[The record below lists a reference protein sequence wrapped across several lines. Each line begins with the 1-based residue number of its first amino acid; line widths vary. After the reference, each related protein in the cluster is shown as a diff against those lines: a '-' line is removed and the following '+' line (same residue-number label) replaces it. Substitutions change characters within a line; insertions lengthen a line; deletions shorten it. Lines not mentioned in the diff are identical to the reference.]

1 MIRNVALLIPLML
14 LMTPSGFSQAI
25 TATLLGTITDS
36 SGAIVPNAAITATE
50 VATGVPRKTASNQDG
65 IYTIPYLP
73 PGAYRLEVEAK
84 GFKKVVRDRIE
95 LTATVSTRVDATLE
109 PGQLTEV
116 VEVTAE
122 SPILQTDRSE
132 VARNFNAKAVTELP
146 LVNRSFQ
153 SLAGLMPGV
162 APPSVD
168 FTAAEDPQGTTFFRA
183 NGQGNSANNT
193 QVDGVDNTNP
203 TLGLSI
209 YIPSAEVVQEVNI
222 TTTNYNAEFGR
233 AGGAVLNVVTRG
245 GSNQLHGSLFEF
257 NRNRALRARNMFNVE
272 TQPKPNF
279 VRNEFGGTFGGPIVK
294 NKTFFFGGFQGRT
307 LRQSNT
313 TTTTVPV
320 DAWRR
325 GDFSGVAGLT
335 IYDPNTGNPDGSGRT
350 PFAGNMIPSTR
361 FHALAGKL
369 IPEIIQPNQAGLLN
383 NLVYNV
389 PFSYNGY
396 SYDGR
401 VDHVFGS
408 NTRAFA
414 KFNYSDY
421 QVISRAALGDKIGD
435 GTISTPYTVTAIIN
449 VSHNFSPTL
458 LAEFRGGYNRYYT
471 NVNGL
476 DMTTVTNQSLG
487 IVNPN
492 PDSISS
498 QGMARINVSGGMP
511 GIGTPVVYPLINADN
526 LFNFVNT
533 WNKQLGRHAFKW
545 GVDLHRNRMDRF
557 QPQGLNFGPRGMFN
571 FNPGTTALRGGPGL
585 GSFGQFGNSWGAFL
599 IGAPDQTSRTYMP
612 ITPTNRQT
620 QVFLFFH
627 DTFQV
632 SSKLTLDL
640 GLRWELYTPI
650 KPRYAGGAS
659 NYDTETNSLL
669 VAGYGDNDLANNI
682 KTDWNNFAPRVG
694 FSYRIGTKNV
704 VRGGYG
710 ISYYTG
716 RFGFTGGTLST
727 QFPVLYNIQNGVEN
741 DFAVNGTFG
750 LLPPV
755 QVIAI
760 PSNGVISPAPN
771 QAYFTMPRNYPS
783 PLVHSYNLTI
793 QREIG
798 WGVAWDV
805 GYVGSQARNIPYQQ
819 QLNAA
824 QPGAGAA
831 GRPFFAKFGRTADV
845 ALRANALENSY
856 HSLQTNFSKRF
867 SKGLQFTAA
876 YTYSRTMGVGDD
888 QGGFI
893 VQTDTNRNYG
903 PTGYDRTHMF
913 VASHV
918 YELPF
923 GKGQPFVS
931 DGLAAMILG
940 GWQLNGVFRK
950 VSGSPFTA
958 VADATPC
965 NCPGNSNF
973 ADAIRPTTYLGG
985 KGRGPLWFDT
995 TAFVA
1000 PGANRFGNTGRNG
1013 LRGPGFTTYDLSL
1026 VRNFRLTETFRLEL
1040 RAEAYNISNSPRWG
1054 NPTNSV
1060 NNASFGQI
1068 LSASNEREL
1077 QLALR
1082 LTF

>member
-1 MIRNVALLIPLML
+1 MIRNVLLLIVLIAPCA
-14 LMTPSGFSQAI
+14 FSQAI
-25 TATLLGTITDS
+25 TATLLGTLTDS
-36 SGAIVPNAAITATE
+36 TGAVVPSVTIVATE
-50 VATGVPRKTASNQDG
+50 VATGVTRRTETNQEG
-65 IYTIPYLP
+65 IYTIPYLA
-73 PGAYRLEVEAK
+73 PGTYRLEMEAK
-84 GFKKVVRDRIE
+84 GFKKVVRDRVE
-95 LTATVSTRVDATLE
+95 LRATVSTRVDATLE
-109 PGQLTEV
+109 PGQVNEV
-116 VEVTAE
+116 VEVTTE

-153 SLAGLMPGV
+153 SLVGLMPGV

-245 GSNQLHGSLFEF
+245 GTNQLHGSLFEF
-257 NRNRALRARNMFNVE
+257 NRNRALRARNMFNVVP
-272 TQPKPNF
+272 QPQPNF
-279 VRNEFGGTFGGPIVK
+279 VRNEFGGTLGGPIVK
-294 NKTFFFGGFQGRT
+294 NKTFYFGGFQGRT

-313 TTTTVPV
+313 VTTTLPV

-335 IYDPNTGNPDGSGRT
+335 IYDPGSGSPDGRT
-350 PFAGNMIPSTR
+350 PLAGNQVPASRIHP
-361 FHALAGKL
+361 LAGKL
-369 IPEIIQPNQAGLLN
+369 LPDFTAANQPGLLSN
-383 NLVYNV
+383 FIFNV
-389 PFSYNGY
+389 PFRYNGY

-401 VDHVFGS
+401 VDHVFGP
-408 NTRAFA
+408 NTRGFA

-421 QVISRAALGDKIGD
+421 EVITGAALGDRIGD
-435 GTISTPYTVTAIIN
+435 GTISTPYTVTAILN
-449 VSHNFSPTL
+449 LSHSFSPTL

-476 DMTTVTNQSLG
+476 DLTSVTNQSLG

-498 QGMARINVSGGMP
+498 QGMARINISGGMP

-533 WNKQLGRHAFKW
+533 WNRQSGRHTFKW

-585 GSFGQFGNSWGAFL
+585 GSFGQFGNSFAAFL
-599 IGAPDQTSRTYMP
+599 LGAPDQTSRTYMP

-620 QVFLFFH
+620 QAFLFFH
-627 DTFQV
+627 DTFQL
-632 SSKLTLDL
+632 SRKLTLDL
-640 GLRWELYTPI
+640 GMRWELYTPI

-669 VAGYGDNDLANNI
+669 VAGFGNISLANDI

-694 FSYRIGTKNV
+694 FSYRLGSKSV

-741 DFAVNGTFG
+741 DFVVDGTFG
-750 LLPPV
+750 VLPPV
-755 QVIAI
+755 PVIPI

-771 QAYFTMPRNYPS
+771 QAFFTMPKNYPA
-783 PLVHSYNLTI
+783 PMVQSYNFTI
-793 QREIG
+793 QRDLG
-798 WGVAWDV
+798 WGMALDA
-805 GYVGSQARNIPYQQ
+805 GYVGSRARNIPYQR

-824 QPGAGAA
+824 LPGAGAN
-831 GRPFFAKFGRTADV
+831 GRPFFAKFGRTANVD
-845 ALRANALENSY
+845 LRANGLDNNY
-856 HSLQTNFSKRF
+856 NSLQTNLSKRF
-867 SKGLQFTAA
+867 SNGLQFTAA
-876 YTYSRTMGVGDD
+876 YTYSKTLGVGDD

-893 VQTDTNRNYG
+893 VQTDINRNYG

-923 GKGQPFVS
+923 GKGKRFVTE
-931 DGLAAMILG
+931 GPMAQVVG

-950 VSGSPFTA
+950 VSGAPFTP
-958 VADATPC
+958 VADVTPC
-965 NCPGNSNF
+965 NCPGNNNF
-973 ADAIRPTTYLGG
+973 ADAVNPVSYLGG
-985 KGRGPLWFDT
+985 TGRGPLWFDI
-995 TAFVA
+995 TAFAA
-1000 PGANRFGNTGRNG
+1000 PGANRFGNAGRNS
-1013 LRGPGFTTYDLSL
+1013 LRGPGFTTYDVSM
-1026 VRNFRLTETFRLEL
+1026 VRNLRLSEKFRLEL
-1040 RAEAYNISNSPRWG
+1040 RGEAYNISNTPRWG
-1054 NPTNSV
+1054 NPTNNV
-1060 NNASFGQI
+1060 NNANFGQI
-1068 LSASNEREL
+1068 LAASGEREL
-1077 QLALR
+1077 QIAVR